1 MHQYFKKKLEINV
14 TEDDIANK
22 IRFSLETNI
31 LSQKCTFKGDSLY
44 FTENVDDIVQVV
56 EDIVESVIYWLQPP
70 INTYLTP
77 VPNSLDSDY
86 MENNIV
92 LIKAELL
99 ALKSFVAGELY
110 SLPQIMDR
118 IRTEYNQSK
127 ILEKNEN
134 LRGKKLGK
142 DLIN

>member
-1 MHQYFKKKLEINV
+1 
-14 TEDDIANK
+14 
-22 IRFSLETNI
+22 
-31 LSQKCTFKGDSLY
+31 
-44 FTENVDDIVQVV
+44 
-56 EDIVESVIYWLQPP
+56 
-70 INTYLTP
+70 
-77 VPNSLDSDY
+77 

-118 IRTEYNQSK
+118 LRTEYNQSK

>member
-1 MHQYFKKKLEINV
+1 M
-14 TEDDIANK
+14 
-22 IRFSLETNI
+22 
-31 LSQKCTFKGDSLY
+31 
-44 FTENVDDIVQVV
+44 
-56 EDIVESVIYWLQPP
+56 QPP

-118 IRTEYNQSK
+118 LRTEYNQSK

>member
-1 MHQYFKKKLEINV
+1 
-14 TEDDIANK
+14 
-22 IRFSLETNI
+22 
-31 LSQKCTFKGDSLY
+31 
-44 FTENVDDIVQVV
+44 
-56 EDIVESVIYWLQPP
+56 
-70 INTYLTP
+70 
-77 VPNSLDSDY
+77 

-99 ALKSFVAGELY
+99 ALKSFAVGELY

-134 LRGKKLGK
+134 LSGENLGK

>member
-1 MHQYFKKKLEINV
+1 
-14 TEDDIANK
+14 
-22 IRFSLETNI
+22 
-31 LSQKCTFKGDSLY
+31 
-44 FTENVDDIVQVV
+44 
-56 EDIVESVIYWLQPP
+56 
-70 INTYLTP
+70 
-77 VPNSLDSDY
+77 

-142 DLIN
+142 DLINEMQSESLSQITNSLINQIVLGLQGPQKENF